1 MVALLSMSAAEL
13 EAMGK
18 DDLSAA
24 EWMARGLIVAAANGN
39 SGCAQQV
46 LDRTEGK
53 VLERVQHDMQGS
65 LDALFLNATD
75 EELKQIVRR
84 GFEQIEADEQR
95 IPAVPTED

>member
-1 MVALLSMSAAEL
+1 MVALLSMTAAEL
-13 EAMGK
+13 EAMSK

-53 VLERVQHDMQGS
+53 VLDRVQHDVSGTI
-65 LDALFLNATD
+65 DALFTNATD

-84 GFEQIEADEQR
+84 GYEQIEADEQR
-95 IPAVPTED
+95 TPAVATED